1 MGEDEDPRKLI
12 DLELVNLLRYCHEL
26 MQHRESEDYQDM
38 VMMKSISVGSKS
50 KDRCVIFDMDETLVA
65 AKFQGNIPEGFEP
78 TFKFDFKGS
87 EIQVRLRPYV

>member
-1 MGEDEDPRKLI
+1 
-12 DLELVNLLRYCHEL
+12 
-26 MQHRESEDYQDM
+26 
-38 VMMKSISVGSKS
+38 MMKSISVGSKS

-87 EIQVRLRPYV
+87 EI